1 MNPKV
6 ELFLNIL
13 LILGALLA
21 IFSIQ
26 GGQWITDMIYD
37 LTGTEV
43 YWDDIQLMR
52 AAYSADTPVSV
63 CVNGQVVAPGD
74 QLNAAVVQSGG
85 C

>member
-21 IFSIQ
+21 IFSFQ
-26 GGQWITDMIYD
+26 GGAWLSDMIYD
-37 LTGTEV
+37 LTGTEIN
-43 YWDDIQLMR
+43 WADIQLVR

-63 CVNGQVVAPGD
+63 CAIAGVSAPGD
-74 QLNAAVVQSGG
+74 QLNAAVLQTGG